1 MQDPRLPLSG
11 EISNGKPRKK
21 KGSSNSR
28 ASTIQLK
35 GSDVREIQHGQAAA
49 VPLPLR
55 TSQKLSTKNLARN
68 EYTPPTTMF
77 QQTERSNS
85 DSLPESS
92 GSGNDYRALRRKYLL
107 LEEESFALGTELT
120 EIEDEVNTLE
130 YEKLA
135 LLDQLIVLEGLVDP
149 SEVQVP

>member
-21 KGSSNSR
+21 KAPSTSR
-28 ASTIQLK
+28 ASVIQLK
-35 GSDVREIQHGQAAA
+35 GNDVREIQHGQAAG
-49 VPLPLR
+49 VPLPLK
-55 TSQKLSTKNLARN
+55 TSQKLSSKNLATN
-68 EYTPPTTMF
+68 EYTPTTMF

-120 EIEDEVNTLE
+120 EVEGEVNTLE

-149 SEVQVP
+149 LGVQAP